1 MGFLDDAKKQL
12 TKAVDD
18 HGDKI
23 RDGLDKAGDVAD
35 KKTKGKYTD
44 QIAKGKTA
52 ATGALDK
59 LDGKKDDFA
68 EERPRPSP
76 PPRPPSKP
84 GPGVSDPGTP
94 TDPTGPTG

>member
-1 MGFLDDAKKQL
+1 MGFLDDAKKKL

-23 RDGLDKAGDVAD
+23 RDGLDKAGDLAD

-44 QIAKGKTA
+44 KIAQGKTA

-59 LDGKKDDFA
+59 LDGKQDDFA
-68 EERPRPSP
+68 EQRPKPSP

>member
-23 RDGLDKAGDVAD
+23 RDGLDKAGDAVD
-35 KKTKGKYTD
+35 KKTQGKYTD
-44 QIAKGKTA
+44 KIAKGKTA

-68 EERPRPSP
+68 EERPKPSP
-76 PPRPPSKP
+76 PRHPPSKP
-84 GPGVSDPGTP
+84 GPGVSDPGAP